1 MVDKLTA
8 KNAGVDYIH
17 ASYGYSAKNINN
29 KNTIHSFNELI
40 KIKIKWERIIIN
52 LYFSFALKILT
63 LPIN

>member
-8 KNAGVDYIH
+8 KNAGGDYIH

-40 KIKIKWERIIIN
+40 KDKIK
-52 LYFSFALKILT
+52 
-63 LPIN
+63 